1 MLVVCEPGTYQ
12 LGTGQGP
19 LGNDPHCESSH
30 CELLNQ
36 TTLAMLEVV
45 RRCNPSLTSLD
56 IRIRASLEQSD
67 PAQSAFGGALPKRR
81 LLAACCECGAWDGDT
96 AAACVGHIPQRCCAD
111 SLCMR

>member
-36 TTLAMLEVV
+36 TTLATLEVV
-45 RRCNPSLTSLD
+45 RCCRPFFDFPSD
-56 IRIRASLEQSD
+56 ICSRACVEQSSL
-67 PAQSAFGGALPKRR
+67 AQSSFGKAPL
-81 LLAACCECGAWDGDT
+81 
-96 AAACVGHIPQRCCAD
+96 
-111 SLCMR
+111 

>member
-36 TTLAMLEVV
+36 TTLATLEVV
-45 RRCNPSLTSLD
+45 RRRSLFLTSSD
-56 IRIRASLEQSD
+56 ICSRACIEQSW
-67 PAQSAFGGALPKRR
+67 QSTSVSQTSCSLLKKLCFSVKKKMLPVW
-81 LLAACCECGAWDGDT
+81 A
-96 AAACVGHIPQRCCAD
+96 IPCRD
-111 SLCMR
+111 

>member
-36 TTLAMLEVV
+36 TTLATLEVV
-45 RRCNPSLTSLD
+45 CCCSLFMTSSD
-56 IRIRASLEQSD
+56 IRSRACVEQSN
-67 PAQSAFGGALPKRR
+67 PAQSTFGKASLRCR
-81 LLAACCECGAWDGDT
+81 LLAACWVCCIWEDNTD
-96 AAACVGHIPQRCCAD
+96 AACVGHYLQR
-111 SLCMR
+111 LVLIT